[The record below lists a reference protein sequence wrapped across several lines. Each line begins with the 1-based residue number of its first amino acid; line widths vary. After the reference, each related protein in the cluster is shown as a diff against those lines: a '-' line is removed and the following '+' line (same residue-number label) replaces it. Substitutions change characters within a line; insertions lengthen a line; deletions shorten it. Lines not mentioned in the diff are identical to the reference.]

1 MATADKLQ
9 KLLETKEQI
18 RQSIIDKG
26 VEVGED
32 VVFADYSNKIAAIE
46 SGGGGSLTKEQ
57 SDIINAWNQR
67 TINGTSLESLYSNY
81 YKNSSGNV
89 VDLDLQYIDFSK
101 VTTIQQMFSENS
113 IKSIIIR
120 NMDTSNIKYMGFVFY
135 SIQNLTE
142 LDLSDWFTP
151 NVTSVQYMFALN
163 SKLETVDIRN
173 FDLTKCSS
181 ANYIFQSCSKLHTLR
196 LDNCSNDTI
205 NKIITSSKFPTG
217 TITDS
222 EGNTITRKIY
232 CKETNAEGL
241 TEPDGWVFEHVD

>member
-1 MATADKLQ
+1 MATSDKLN
-9 KLLETKEQI
+9 KLLNTKAAIKQA
-18 RQSIIDKG
+18 IIDKG
-26 VEVGED
+26 VEVPDGTTFDE
-32 VVFADYSNKIAAIE
+32 YPNKIAAIE
-46 SGGGGSLTKEQ
+46 GGKEGSLTKEQ
-57 SDIINAWNQR
+57 SDVINAWNQR
-67 TINGTSLESLYSNY
+67 TINGTSLEYLYSNY
-81 YKNSSGNV
+81 YKQSSGDV

-101 VTTIQQMFSENS
+101 VTTISGMLSENS
-113 IKSIIIR
+113 IKSIVIR
-120 NMDTSNIKYMGFVFY
+120 NMNTLNINIMSFVFY
-135 SIQNLTE
+135 NIQILTE
-142 LDLSDWFTP
+142 LDLSDWYTP

-222 EGNTITRKIY
+222 EGNVIPRKIY
-232 CKETNAEGL
+232 CKEANAAGL
-241 TEPDGWVFEHVD
+241 TEPDGWEFVPVD